1 MKVYS
6 LHQAQKRHIL
16 LLGLLLAATFDSSL
30 CFPWPHNFYC
40 TPSFARTSTAKRTIG
55 TYVSYSIT
63 SHSAVASPYADSFIN
78 EATSSSKEISDESQ
92 RLQESKQLGKLQ
104 SLMTKVKA
112 LNDPVIK
119 LCVFISRSH
128 GTAKFS
134 ILIIF
139 VILYSQVAMITFITG
154 MCIALPL
161 TLFPINIL
169 HRVGI
174 ISTRQ
179 REFSSL
185 RAGEL
190 CSFVLL
196 RLVPFTRIQ
205 IINDGGKN
213 DGKLVNDPS
222 IWVCNHSS
230 MIDVFI
236 LLATIRRNRPIKVIY
251 WKGLEANP
259 VTRWLFKSC
268 GFIPVQMA
276 GNGSGVKNEYDR
288 SSFKDMLKSAKKAFA
303 EGFDLGVLP
312 EGQLNPTPENGLLE
326 VYPGAYTLS
335 KMSKMPIRMA
345 ALYGTHN
352 LWHPVHGMK
361 PLSRNVKVRIYSQP
375 LTFSSSQQFIKTFE
389 NIVGHFGAT
398 GTDLPNH
405 ERQQLFSLE
414 TNNVESDST

>member
-1 MKVYS
+1 
-6 LHQAQKRHIL
+6 
-16 LLGLLLAATFDSSL
+16 
-30 CFPWPHNFYC
+30 
-40 TPSFARTSTAKRTIG
+40 
-55 TYVSYSIT
+55 
-63 SHSAVASPYADSFIN
+63 
-78 EATSSSKEISDESQ
+78 
-92 RLQESKQLGKLQ
+92 
-104 SLMTKVKA
+104 
-112 LNDPVIK
+112 
-119 LCVFISRSH
+119 
-128 GTAKFS
+128 
-134 ILIIF
+134 
-139 VILYSQVAMITFITG
+139 MITFITG

-161 TLFPINIL
+161 TLLPINVL
-169 HRVGI
+169 HRVRI

-179 REFSSL
+179 REFLSL

-196 RLVPFTRIQ
+196 RLIPFTRVQ

-213 DGKLVNDPS
+213 DGKLVNEPS

-236 LLATIRRNRPIKVIY
+236 LMATIRRNRPIKVIY

-268 GFIPVQMA
+268 GFIPVQMV

-312 EGQLNPTPENGLLE
+312 EGQLNPTPEKGLLE

-352 LWHPVHGMK
+352 LWHPLHGMK
-361 PLSRNVKVRIYSQP
+361 PTSRNVKVRIYSQP

-389 NIVGHFGAT
+389 NVVGHFGAT
-398 GTDLPNH
+398 GNDLPND
-405 ERQQLFSLE
+405 ELQQLLSLK
-414 TNNVESDST
+414 TQNVESDLS